1 MIAFKK
7 KEKDKLFFK
16 NITIFKNKI
25 VVFSIILVFI
35 IIFFSFEQIS
45 SAIINSHLSSA
56 HTIIKPDSSR
66 PTLKSKNAKQQVS
79 ASSDNNEELWSNAFN
94 FQKSLDITVDPRTGI
109 LMLNFKV
116 GGLLSNTGHGPNI
129 NLKINY
135 RSNTFTDLDEMGRG
149 WSWNLTHF
157 NRKTDQLI
165 TSNGQSF
172 WLHQTE
178 QDHWQP
184 LYHKL
189 YDMKITGNKNK
200 HFMIT
205 YASGLREIL
214 SHDGYETRLEQQ
226 NGWGVNFVYHKG
238 THLLQSVIDDE
249 GNKISINRS
258 QGYLDIISHKSD
270 GKPAIMRIKNH
281 NNKPDKL
288 IFLSGHQSEDQ
299 FINLNYKSYL
309 LTRAVYSSGLERKF
323 TFNCTDAM
331 KFPAPFSGRFH
342 SLCVVTAEETDPG
355 LGQPAMKI
363 CYSYAHANIN
373 GHNYLGFNSGLTTVT
388 NSKRDILFESPADY
402 SYRTITDNGL
412 TKEIHTYNK
421 YHLLIND
428 KLISNHTGKTLSETE
443 NFFCNTKI
451 PNGCSQTRFT
461 DLPATYSLPLKTVT
475 HVWGGSSGLPATVT
489 VTREYNSSG
498 QVVRSKDAYGRV
510 TLTHYC
516 PVTGDNSCP
525 PEPDNWSFSTL
536 PEYVI
541 LYPAPTAIKTQ
552 PLQPKIAH
560 NFYRKQNNLHDNGYI
575 LILDHQV
582 NKSGHQH
589 IIIQHHY
596 YEDQTNILTYGLL
609 KKTILT
615 DTATASHAI
624 IHNYNYTQDLKN
636 HTLTTN
642 VSIELNT
649 GKQQQI
655 SSTVIS
661 LFTSQVL
668 RKTGAGG
675 LKSRDY
681 YYDTMS
687 RLIRTDLDKG
697 SAFAATLHYQYVLS
711 PGNNHFIVTRVNGLQ
726 QKIVFDNAGRE
737 LMRFNEMISPSGEAM
752 PGHWQLKKTLQ
763 YDSYGRVTEQ
773 KNYISGVA
781 GKPYALKT
789 TKDYDDM
796 GRIIHI
802 NLPNGEKTF
811 QLYDNPERCM
821 ISYQQSSQG
830 ERSPIYIVQ
839 GNLLDKPIKKRILPA
854 SSAPLPSIKAMCSFR
869 KMAAN
874 KAKTET
880 ITYDG
885 WGRPVMTED
894 VVGRIVRKHY
904 DELGH
909 LDDIT
914 DPVGNHMQLVY
925 NLIGK
930 VTERWALPA
939 RGGRYLL
946 SSAGYNNVGQLMYKS
961 GEDGKKTTFTYTAAG
976 QLSTAITPGGHQF
989 SWKYNTVGLPVAK
1002 YIDGKLSLQTDYDHT
1017 TAKPIKKQ
1025 DVTGITTWKYSI
1037 DGLMEQEKHTGTNS
1051 YPDYQLSHYY
1061 DNDRRIVSSTDISGD
1076 IAHAE
1081 YDTFGRIAAV
1091 FYQPRQGNTQILYTQ
1106 DYDAFSRISAIHY
1119 GSGMQRII
1127 HYDNWDHKL
1136 DVTDTLNK
1144 QLLSCWHF
1152 GYSPDNN
1159 IVTLRQQAENHQKA
1173 VLNYQYDRLDNLVSM
1188 HCNGSSGLPLC
1199 PRDTAFTGS
1208 GLSKAPVITSQ
1219 SYTFTPLNRLSQ
1231 VKEVLQNT
1239 ATQQTLKK
1247 TVTHDY
1253 NNIKVP
1259 LRLQQT
1265 ETQWNQQTPVIQ
1277 HLYYDNTGNMT
1288 IDGEGNQITY
1298 NIFSQITRVIKS
1310 NGEQS
1315 QYVYDGSG
1323 LERLEEN
1330 ASGRYYLF
1338 YSGNKLI
1345 NEKVITTASES
1356 HIVGYYGVA
1365 RTIDNILHE
1374 YTEQNYKHDIVGIL
1388 TKKTRDNLHP
1398 YQLAQ
1403 RNVYSPYGMVW
1414 HNQPVSAV
1422 LKVKNFFGFDGQ
1434 RTDPSTGWQ
1443 FLGSGHRTYNPQQRY
1458 FVSEDPVGNGY
1469 AFASNN
1475 PIMKTDPSGNI
1486 SKRTM
1491 TAFRVLRYIGT
1502 FGFGAIKSF
1511 NHVPG
1516 LIVGT
1521 ILMCAASFVTVIP
1534 AMVIC
1539 GMLEG
1544 IQGYFGFMLVSATLS
1559 GIDIAFDE
1567 KGLNIATSVVGA
1579 LQFITVVMST
1589 MVIIPQIYNY
1599 YYPAEQMM
1607 AGLTNEVSSAGRVAE
1622 TASMLE
1628 ESPPRYESLNFENT
1642 DQSMNQVENRQL
1654 DQDIEV
1660 FATNRDSHSP
1670 DITTDNGMKESSVGD
1685 DEHMYRGITIA
1696 SCAATL
1702 RDNPV
1707 SDTVFDEFINTQ
1719 AEFPSAAYRNAFKD
1733 LMTSLDIHST
1743 TAEKGVVSLYDLFP
1757 STEEGATIVVGKD
1770 DISIILVNSNKFTP
1784 YMIINRSLNSPP
1796 YSYDQVMQPFHDSEG
1811 NLFVY
1816 EYYRIR

>member
-1 MIAFKK
+1 
-7 KEKDKLFFK
+7 
-16 NITIFKNKI
+16 
-25 VVFSIILVFI
+25 
-35 IIFFSFEQIS
+35 
-45 SAIINSHLSSA
+45 
-56 HTIIKPDSSR
+56 
-66 PTLKSKNAKQQVS
+66 
-79 ASSDNNEELWSNAFN
+79 
-94 FQKSLDITVDPRTGI
+94 
-109 LMLNFKV
+109 
-116 GGLLSNTGHGPNI
+116 
-129 NLKINY
+129 
-135 RSNTFTDLDEMGRG
+135 
-149 WSWNLTHF
+149 
-157 NRKTDQLI
+157 
-165 TSNGQSF
+165 
-172 WLHQTE
+172 
-178 QDHWQP
+178 
-184 LYHKL
+184 
-189 YDMKITGNKNK
+189 
-200 HFMIT
+200 
-205 YASGLREIL
+205 
-214 SHDGYETRLEQQ
+214 
-226 NGWGVNFVYHKG
+226 
-238 THLLQSVIDDE
+238 
-249 GNKISINRS
+249 
-258 QGYLDIISHKSD
+258 
-270 GKPAIMRIKNH
+270 
-281 NNKPDKL
+281 
-288 IFLSGHQSEDQ
+288 
-299 FINLNYKSYL
+299 
-309 LTRAVYSSGLERKF
+309 
-323 TFNCTDAM
+323 
-331 KFPAPFSGRFH
+331 
-342 SLCVVTAEETDPG
+342 
-355 LGQPAMKI
+355 
-363 CYSYAHANIN
+363 
-373 GHNYLGFNSGLTTVT
+373 
-388 NSKRDILFESPADY
+388 
-402 SYRTITDNGL
+402 
-412 TKEIHTYNK
+412 
-421 YHLLIND
+421 
-428 KLISNHTGKTLSETE
+428 
-443 NFFCNTKI
+443 
-451 PNGCSQTRFT
+451 
-461 DLPATYSLPLKTVT
+461 
-475 HVWGGSSGLPATVT
+475 
-489 VTREYNSSG
+489 
-498 QVVRSKDAYGRV
+498 
-510 TLTHYC
+510 
-516 PVTGDNSCP
+516 
-525 PEPDNWSFSTL
+525 
-536 PEYVI
+536 
-541 LYPAPTAIKTQ
+541 
-552 PLQPKIAH
+552 
-560 NFYRKQNNLHDNGYI
+560 
-575 LILDHQV
+575 
-582 NKSGHQH
+582 
-589 IIIQHHY
+589 
-596 YEDQTNILTYGLL
+596 
-609 KKTILT
+609 
-615 DTATASHAI
+615 
-624 IHNYNYTQDLKN
+624 
-636 HTLTTN
+636 
-642 VSIELNT
+642 
-649 GKQQQI
+649 
-655 SSTVIS
+655 
-661 LFTSQVL
+661 
-668 RKTGAGG
+668 
-675 LKSRDY
+675 
-681 YYDTMS
+681 
-687 RLIRTDLDKG
+687 
-697 SAFAATLHYQYVLS
+697 
-711 PGNNHFIVTRVNGLQ
+711 
-726 QKIVFDNAGRE
+726 
-737 LMRFNEMISPSGEAM
+737 
-752 PGHWQLKKTLQ
+752 
-763 YDSYGRVTEQ
+763 
-773 KNYISGVA
+773 
-781 GKPYALKT
+781 
-789 TKDYDDM
+789 
-796 GRIIHI
+796 
-802 NLPNGEKTF
+802 
-811 QLYDNPERCM
+811 
-821 ISYQQSSQG
+821 
-830 ERSPIYIVQ
+830 
-839 GNLLDKPIKKRILPA
+839 
-854 SSAPLPSIKAMCSFR
+854 
-869 KMAAN
+869 
-874 KAKTET
+874 
-880 ITYDG
+880 
-885 WGRPVMTED
+885 
-894 VVGRIVRKHY
+894 
-904 DELGH
+904 
-909 LDDIT
+909 
-914 DPVGNHMQLVY
+914 
-925 NLIGK
+925 
-930 VTERWALPA
+930 
-939 RGGRYLL
+939 
-946 SSAGYNNVGQLMYKS
+946 
-961 GEDGKKTTFTYTAAG
+961 
-976 QLSTAITPGGHQF
+976 
-989 SWKYNTVGLPVAK
+989 
-1002 YIDGKLSLQTDYDHT
+1002 
-1017 TAKPIKKQ
+1017 
-1025 DVTGITTWKYSI
+1025 
-1037 DGLMEQEKHTGTNS
+1037 
-1051 YPDYQLSHYY
+1051 
-1061 DNDRRIVSSTDISGD
+1061 
-1076 IAHAE
+1076 
-1081 YDTFGRIAAV
+1081 
-1091 FYQPRQGNTQILYTQ
+1091 
-1106 DYDAFSRISAIHY
+1106 
-1119 GSGMQRII
+1119 
-1127 HYDNWDHKL
+1127 
-1136 DVTDTLNK
+1136 LNK
-1144 QLLSCWHF
+1144 QLLSRWQF

-1159 IVTLRQQAENHQKA
+1159 IVTLRQQAENHQEA

-1298 NIFSQITRVIKS
+1298 NIFSQITRVIKP

-1770 DISIILVNSNKFTP
+1770 DIGIILVNSNKFTP

-1796 YSYDQVMQPFHDSEG
+1796 YSYDEVMQPFHDS
-1811 NLFVY
+1811 
-1816 EYYRIR
+1816 